1 MYQIIT
7 SNPELIT
14 ILCDN
19 GLNIICDE
27 EMRMVMSKED
37 ALKVSHLVKAVA
49 PAAIYDYVIV
59 NA

>member
-27 EMRMVMSKED
+27 KMRMVMNRED
-37 ALKVSHLVKAVA
+37 ANKVPHLVKAVA

>member
-27 EMRMVMSKED
+27 KMRMMMNRED
-37 ALKVSHLVKAVA
+37 ANKVLNLVKSVA

>member
-7 SNPELIT
+7 SNPELIA

-19 GLNIICDE
+19 GLNVMCDE
-27 EMRMVMSKED
+27 KMRMVMSKED
-37 ALKVSHLVKAVA
+37 ALKVLNLVKSVA
-49 PAAIYDYVIV
+49 PAALYDYVIV

>member
-27 EMRMVMSKED
+27 RMRMAMNRED
-37 ALKVSHLVKAVA
+37 ANKVLHLVKAVA
-49 PAAIYDYVIV
+49 PAALYDYVIV

>member
-7 SNPELIT
+7 SNPELIA

-27 EMRMVMSKED
+27 KMRMVMSKED
-37 ALKVSHLVKAVA
+37 ALKVLNLVKSVA

>member
-19 GLNIICDE
+19 GLNSICDE
-27 EMRMVMSKED
+27 KMRMIMNRED
-37 ALKVSHLVKAVA
+37 ANKVVHLVKAVA
-49 PAAIYDYVIV
+49 PAAIHDYVIV